1 MIADSSGLTVP
12 FAILCIVDLFGIFPI
27 VVLPGPII
35 KCGKYDVEHNIII
48 IIVYFVRL
56 GNE

>member
-1 MIADSSGLTVP
+1 MIVDSSGLTVP

-35 KCGKYDVEHNIII
+35 KCGKYNVEHNIII
-48 IIVYFVRL
+48 YFLRM
-56 GNE
+56 GIE

>member
-1 MIADSSGLTVP
+1 MIADSNSLSVP

-35 KCGKYDVEHNIII
+35 KCGEWYEIILC
-48 IIVYFVRL
+48 YPLFDMK
-56 GNE
+56 

>member
-1 MIADSSGLTVP
+1 MIVDSSGLTVP

-35 KCGKYDVEHNIII
+35 RCGEYNVEHIII
-48 IIVYFVRL
+48 YYYV
-56 GNE
+56 